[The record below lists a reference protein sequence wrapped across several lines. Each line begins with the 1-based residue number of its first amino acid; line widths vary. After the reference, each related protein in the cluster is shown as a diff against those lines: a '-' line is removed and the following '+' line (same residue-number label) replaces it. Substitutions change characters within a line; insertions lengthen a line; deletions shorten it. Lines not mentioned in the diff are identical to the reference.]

1 MSALTPVP
9 TYTFQEC
16 VNPDAIHTATADA
29 IHTATGPTKQNMSNT
44 HNICTHLQADLRGNS
59 DNDNDEEVTATLTVV
74 VAVAVAV
81 ATQHQRTEP
90 AC

>member
-16 VNPDAIHTATADA
+16 VNPDA